1 MARALRIANPNY
13 RYKLKAAIPAA
24 GFKSQSDF
32 AEANGL
38 DQHEIS
44 RILNGLMPTRPG
56 LRKLA
61 DALSMT
67 VFELKQIL

>member
-13 RYKLKAAIPAA
+13 RYKLKAAIHAA
-24 GFKSQSDF
+24 GFRSQSEF
-32 AEANGL
+32 AEVNGL
-38 DQHEIS
+38 DQNELS
-44 RILNGLMPTRPG
+44 RILHGLMPTRPG

-67 VFELKQIL
+67 IFELKQIL

>member
-1 MARALRIANPNY
+1 MARALRIANSNY
-13 RYKLKAAIPAA
+13 RYRLKAAIHAA
-24 GFKSQSDF
+24 GFRSQAEF
-32 AEANGL
+32 AQETGL
-38 DQHEIS
+38 EQAEVS
-44 RILNGLMPTRPG
+44 RILNGLTPTRPG